1 MFTVFERQYCMNIH
15 KNTRL
20 TPHNRQAIWRAYTQD
35 KISVTS
41 LARQYHVSRVTI
53 YRILKAAR
61 LQLLTPKSSTNN
73 RFKQAKYG
81 VKRLAKVEREIE
93 EKLKKQAKRYNKP
106 YPGEMVRFNTKRLPL
121 LQNQKATD
129 PRDYLFTAIAIRIN
143 NAVKLNLFPDNRQ

>member
-1 MFTVFERQYCMNIH
+1 MNIH

-41 LARQYHVSRVTI
+41 LARQYNVSRVTI

-61 LQLLTPKSSTNN
+61 LQLLVPQKSTNN

-81 VKRLAKVEREIE
+81 MKRLAKVEREIE
-93 EKLKKQAKRYNKP
+93 KNSRKNQALQQVLSRRNGACRHQAAAVAAKP
-106 YPGEMVRFNTKRLPL
+106 KSN
-121 LQNQKATD
+121 
-129 PRDYLFTAIAIRIN
+129 
-143 NAVKLNLFPDNRQ
+143 

>member
-1 MFTVFERQYCMNIH
+1 MNIH

-41 LARQYHVSRVTI
+41 LAQQYRVSRVTI

-61 LQLLTPKSSTNN
+61 LQLLTPQKSTNN

-81 VKRLAKVEREIE
+81 MKRLAKVEREIE
-93 EKLKKQAKRYNKP
+93 EKLKKTGKALQPILSRRNGSFRYQTAAFATKP
-106 YPGEMVRFNTKRLPL
+106 KS
-121 LQNQKATD
+121 
-129 PRDYLFTAIAIRIN
+129 
-143 NAVKLNLFPDNRQ
+143 NRPSGLSVCCH